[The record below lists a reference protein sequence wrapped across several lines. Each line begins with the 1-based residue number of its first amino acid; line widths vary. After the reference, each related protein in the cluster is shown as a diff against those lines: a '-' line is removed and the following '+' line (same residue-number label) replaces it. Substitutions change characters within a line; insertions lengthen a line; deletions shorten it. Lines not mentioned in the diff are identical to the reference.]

1 MYFFSIVVV
10 LGIWGLLAH
19 WTGLPQSSVRV
30 YQFLSAC
37 CPSECTEE
45 FNGRGT
51 FTSLLVD
58 ALNGGAADLIEHVTL
73 GGVCTFIDEALG
85 PWDQLPVF
93 RINVNSFIS
102 LRKDVPQVP
111 DSVLGQLP
119 FLFDAPG
126 AKLPLDPSFEPTNI
140 PDWEEHRIVE
150 PYTTED
156 NLGTFKILQQLE
168 GIRLV
173 RSVESEHMYH
183 AAMESKSCELTAL
196 GKRYWQLT
204 TTGKI

>member
-30 YQFLSAC
+30 YQFLSVC

-102 LRKDVPQVP
+102 LRKDVP
-111 DSVLGQLP
+111 
-119 FLFDAPG
+119 
-126 AKLPLDPSFEPTNI
+126 
-140 PDWEEHRIVE
+140 
-150 PYTTED
+150 
-156 NLGTFKILQQLE
+156 
-168 GIRLV
+168 
-173 RSVESEHMYH
+173 
-183 AAMESKSCELTAL
+183 
-196 GKRYWQLT
+196 
-204 TTGKI
+204 

>member
-73 GGVCTFIDEALG
+73 GGVCTFIDESLG

-93 RINVNSFIS
+93 RTNVNSFIS
-102 LRKDVPQVP
+102 LTFPRFPMACWDSCHFCLTRPVLNCPWIHLLSLPTFLIGKSIELWSPIRLRIIWGRSRSFSSWRVFAL
-111 DSVLGQLP
+111 SVLWSRSICIML
-119 FLFDAPG
+119 LWS
-126 AKLPLDPSFEPTNI
+126 PS
-140 PDWEEHRIVE
+140 
-150 PYTTED
+150 
-156 NLGTFKILQQLE
+156 
-168 GIRLV
+168 LV
-173 RSVESEHMYH
+173 N
-183 AAMESKSCELTAL
+183 
-196 GKRYWQLT
+196 
-204 TTGKI
+204 